1 MVKQT
6 IASRFPGILALLL
19 AAHVAGCGGGKDAQT
34 AGATAGETVT
44 TPGAASADGGATAGA
59 TGVTDSG
66 TSGGTSSGDTAASDA
81 VAVAAGPT
89 TTRDAVRLADQASFG
104 PTEELVKTIQ
114 AAGRGNWIKS
124 QLKLKNS
131 SFTSGGDS
139 TINKYGGSGGYC
151 DGKVAT
157 CWRDNYSKQPLAW
170 DFFRNA
176 TINPDQLRQRVAFA
190 LSQIVVVSNLSVNAT
205 YGLRNYHNSLL
216 DNAFGNYRNVLRK
229 VALSPVMGDYLNN
242 VNNDKAAPNENF
254 PRELLQLFSLGT
266 CLLNPDGTLKTGACQ
281 PTYDNEAVRSYA
293 YALTGWTYPKG
304 GLVSWGCPTNGTNC
318 QFYDGDMVPVA
329 GLHDTQQRPLLSGVS
344 VASGSTPAS
353 ALESVLDSLMAH
365 PNMAPFIGRQ
375 LIQMLVTSNP
385 SPQYTARVAQA
396 FTSGSYAGFGT
407 GTRGDLTAT
416 VAAVLLDADARQ
428 ENPDANFGKLREPIQ
443 MFAGVLRAL
452 NGATDGQTLTDWWGT
467 LLEQNIY
474 SSPSVFNFYPPD
486 YPLARTALVGPAFAI
501 HTTNAALNRVNYVNY
516 LTFWNGSKADASV
529 PNGIGTKI
537 NTAAFEASAADPAVL
552 VDRLST
558 LALGR
563 ALPATSRAKVIDAVA
578 AMSQASSGDGWA
590 KNRVNTAAFLIF
602 ASPQYNVIR

>member
-6 IASRFPGILALLL
+6 TYRFSGMYAMVLAALLT
-19 AAHVAGCGGGKDAQT
+19 GCGGGGGKDGQT
-34 AGATAGETVT
+34 AGATPADTLA
-44 TPGAASADGGATAGA
+44 TPGATTGDVAATLASSADGSVATPGA
-59 TGVTDSG
+59 VT
-66 TSGGTSSGDTAASDA
+66 
-81 VAVAAGPT
+81 AVAAGPT

-104 PTEELVKTIQ
+104 PSEELVKAIQ
-114 AAGRGNWIKS
+114 GAGRETWLKS
-124 QLKLKNS
+124 QFKLKNS
-131 SFTSGGDS
+131 TFSSGGDS
-139 TINKYGGSGGYC
+139 SVNKYVGSGNFC
-151 DGKVAT
+151 DGKAST
-157 CWRDNYSKQPLAW
+157 CWRDYASKQPLAW

-176 TINPDQLRQRVAFA
+176 TTKPDQLRQRMAFA
-190 LSQIVVVSNLSVNAT
+190 LSQIVVVSNLSVTST
-205 YGLRNYHNSLL
+205 YGLRNYHNALL

-254 PRELLQLFSLGT
+254 PRELLQLFSVGT
-266 CLLNPDGTLKTGACQ
+266 CLLNTDGTLKGGACQ
-281 PTYDNEAVRSYA
+281 PTYDNETVRSYA

-304 GLVSWGCPTNGTNC
+304 GAVAWGCPTNGTNC

-329 GLHDTQQRPLLSGVS
+329 GLHDTQQRLLLSGVS
-344 VASGSTPAS
+344 VGSGSSPAS
-353 ALESVLDSLMAH
+353 ALESVLESLMTH

-396 FTSGSYAGFGT
+396 FTTGSYAGFGT
-407 GTRGDLTAT
+407 GTRGDLSAT
-416 VAAVLLDADARQ
+416 VAAVLLDAEARND
-428 ENPDANFGKLREPIQ
+428 NPDNNFGKLREPIQ
-443 MFAGVLRAL
+443 MFAGVVRAL
-452 NGATDGQTLTDWWGT
+452 NGSTDGETLTNWWGT

-474 SSPSVFNFYPPD
+474 SAPSVFNFYPPD

-516 LTFWNGSKADASV
+516 LTFWNGSKADTSV
-529 PNGIGTKI
+529 PNGLGTKI
-537 NTAAFEASAADPAVL
+537 NTAAFETSAADPAAL

-563 ALPATSRAKVIDAVA
+563 ALPAGSRAKVIEAVT
-578 AMSQASSGDGWA
+578 AMSKDSSGDGWA